1 MMMRSKFPLVV
12 YGGILA
18 AATPVLLLAA
28 KLPRQA
34 AGDPQST
41 QVRQPPVDAQAEKAA
56 KAFNVPQPT
65 TYREYLELWHNPG
78 YHSQTVEKQALA
90 EPFKGVTT
98 NGKLVPGLF
107 SIKSTGVSTEPV
119 RKAAEAFLASLTP
132 EERKRTM
139 FAMSD
144 DQWRKWENI
153 DDYYRQGVA
162 FFEMTDAQKEA
173 GFNLMRA
180 GLSAKGLKLSR
191 DIMKLNYTLGELGH
205 NLARLGDENYFITLM
220 GTPSAKDPWGWKVD
234 GHHLAINYFVLG
246 DQVVMSPAFFGA
258 EPAIAKSGKYAGTQ
272 AFQAEQSKGLAMIRA
287 LTEEQRQQAVIKTGP
302 KIENQNVG
310 EAFKDNIML
319 DYAGVPVS
327 SFSTEEKKQLVDLI
341 AQYVGNM
348 DDGHAKIKMAEV
360 EEHLDQTYFAWIGG
374 SDPDSVFYYR
384 IHSPVILIEFDHQ
397 QPIGLRGPEF
407 DRSKPTQLHIHTVVR
422 TPNGNDYGK
431 DLLRQHYLENPGT
444 HAE

>member
-1 MMMRSKFPLVV
+1 MIGSRNRLII
-12 YGGILA
+12 YGAILA
-18 AATPVLLLAA
+18 AAIPVLAA

-34 AGDPQST
+34 AQTP
-41 QVRQPPVDAQAEKAA
+41 QPPQDAQAAQASKTL
-56 KAFNVPQPT
+56 NVPQPT

-78 YHSQTVEKQALA
+78 YHSQAVEKQALA

-98 NGKLVPGLF
+98 NGQVMPGLF

-119 RKAAEAFLASLTP
+119 TKAAEAYLASLTP
-132 EERKRTM
+132 EERKRTV
-139 FAMSD
+139 FPTND

-162 FFEMTDAQKEA
+162 FFEMTDAQKTA

-191 DIMKLNYTLGELGH
+191 DIMKLNYELGELGG
-205 NLARLGDENYFITLM
+205 NLARLGDENYFITVM
-220 GTPSAKDPWGWKVD
+220 GTPSATEPWGWKVD

-246 DQVVMSPAFFGA
+246 DQVVMTPAFFGA
-258 EPAIAKSGKYAGTQ
+258 EPAIAKTGKYAGTEVLQ
-272 AFQAEQSKGLAMIRA
+272 EEQDKGLAMIRA
-287 LTEEQRQQAVIKTGP
+287 LDDEQRQRAIIKTGP

-310 EAFKDNIML
+310 EAFKDNIVL
-319 DYAGVPVS
+319 DYAGIAVS
-327 SFSTEEKKQLVDLI
+327 TLTAAQKKQLVDLV
-341 AQYVGNM
+341 AEYVGNM

-360 EEHLDQTYFAWIGG
+360 EQHLDQTYFAWIGAT
-374 SDPDSVFYYR
+374 DPGSVFYYR

-407 DRSKPTQLHIHTVVR
+407 DRKKPTLLHIHTVVR

-431 DLLRQHYLENPGT
+431 DLLREHYLQNPGT

>member
-1 MMMRSKFPLVV
+1 MSHLNSVRRAMKWMSATAPISVFIALVAT
-12 YGGILA
+12 GGTSPYA
-18 AATPVLLLAA
+18 
-28 KLPRQA
+28 
-34 AGDPQST
+34 QST

-78 YHSQTVEKQALA
+78 YHSQVVEKQALA

-98 NGKLVPGLF
+98 NGKVVPGLF
-107 SIKSTGVSTEPV
+107 SIKFTGVSTEPV
-119 RKAAEAFLASLTP
+119 RKAAEAYIASLTP
-132 EERKRTM
+132 EQRQRTM
-139 FAMSD
+139 FAMND

-162 FFEMTDAQKEA
+162 FFDMTDAQKDA

-191 DIMKLNYTLGELGH
+191 DIMKLNYALGELGH
-205 NLARLGDENYFITLM
+205 NLARLGDENYFITIM
-220 GTPSAKDPWGWKVD
+220 GTPSATKPWGWKLD
-234 GHHLAINYFVLG
+234 GHHIAINYFVLG

-258 EPAIAKSGKYAGTQ
+258 EPAIAKSGKYQGTEVL
-272 AFQAEQSKGLAMIRA
+272 QAEQNKGLAMIRA
-287 LTEEQRQQAVIKTGP
+287 LDDEQRQRAIIKTGP
-302 KIENQNVG
+302 KTENQNVG
-310 EAFKDNIML
+310 EAFKDNIVL

-327 SFSTEEKKQLVDLI
+327 SLNAAQKKQLVDLV
-341 AQYVGNM
+341 AQYVDNM
-348 DDGHAKIKMAEV
+348 DDGHAKVKMAEV
-360 EEHLDQTYFAWIGG
+360 EQHLDQTYFAWIGAT
-374 SDPDSVFYYR
+374 DPGSVFYYR

-407 DRSKPTQLHIHTVVR
+407 DRSKPTLLHIHTVVR